1 MNRLSGKVVIVTGG
15 ASGIGEASVRMVASE
30 GAKVV
35 ITDIDESK
43 GRDLAAEIGEDA
55 IFIKHDVADADGWHR
70 VVEEAENAFGSI
82 SGLVNNAGIVGPN
95 DVPLVE
101 VKDEDFRR
109 VIDINLYSVFK
120 GTQVVGKAMM
130 KNQGGSIV
138 NISSSSG
145 LVGSV
150 MVSSYVTTKFALR
163 GLTKA
168 AALELSE
175 HNIRVNSVHP
185 GGIKT
190 NIEVFD
196 AVKAATPLGRIA
208 EPEEVANMI
217 LYLLSDESSFSTG
230 SEFVVDGG
238 FTAQ

>member
-1 MNRLSGKVVIVTGG
+1 MGRVENKVIIVTGA
-15 ASGIGEASVRMVASE
+15 ASGIGAEVARMLASE

-35 ITDIDESK
+35 ITDVNDER
-43 GRDLAAEIGEDA
+43 GQQLAEDIGSTA
-55 IFIKHDVADADGWHR
+55 IFVHQDVASAEDWAA
-70 VVEEAENAFGSI
+70 VVDRAEKAFGSVT
-82 SGLVNNAGIVGPN
+82 GLVNNAGIVGPN
-95 DVPLVE
+95 DVLLE
-101 VKDEDFRR
+101 DLKDEDFRK
-109 VIDINLYSVFK
+109 VLDINLYSVFK
-120 GTQVVGKAMM
+120 GMQSVVAPMRSGG
-130 KNQGGSIV
+130 GGSIV
-138 NISSSSG
+138 NISSTSG

-150 MVSSYVTTKFALR
+150 NVASYVTTKFAVR
-163 GLTKA
+163 GITKA
-168 AALELSE
+168 AALEFAP

-208 EPEEVANMI
+208 DPREVAYLV